1 MGKKNKKIYE
11 EQFETPVDIDV
22 FSDDDALDALI
33 KDYLFGTDS
42 KNNKSSQQDDAND
55 VMGRILS
62 KMSKRNNDEKQRK
75 PVEQTYSTPSRN
87 ELPLQPTLGISECLN
102 RVVLTDKTGAMSYA
116 STNKY
121 KRVTDFER
129 IDSDV
134 MGKIL
139 SDLEVALLIDSTPSA
154 VFRYDEF
161 VRRFKNV
168 METNTKRFLFIV
180 DEDFNYQPDAHVYCF
195 FNGTGFYNSC
205 SDVVSKLSEN
215 YNMADSDIINIFK
228 DLVIYHSTTSFIAR
242 DASYEFEDFINSKYN
257 SADKITELIMNDRRT
272 RPCLCEDEDP
282 DLAQIFNFRRLSD
295 LDYVFSALNP
305 IDDDYS
311 ACVSPDD
318 ESIVTEVFTDMDG
331 NKTIKTTTILD
342 DGTIEET
349 VDKAIETDDNT
360 NSTTEPD
367 SNFKVTTTSVLV
379 EQTTVDMGERGAS
392 NDTEPFP
399 KELEVHDTAGDVN
412 DGCVGY
418 RDDVGEQ
425 EPQKEIK
432 EDRGRDNGIIDADPE
447 TFNLEIEEEE
457 EPVTPT
463 PKVKQPSS
471 GSMVIPVMRG

>member
-22 FSDDDALDALI
+22 FNDDDALDALI
-33 KDYLFGTDS
+33 KDYLFETDL
-42 KNNKSSQQDDAND
+42 KNDKISQQDDAND

-62 KMSKRNNDEKQRK
+62 KMSKRNHEEKQRK
-75 PVEQTYSTPSRN
+75 PVQQTYSTPSRN

-154 VFRYDEF
+154 VFRYEEF

-257 SADKITELIMNDRRT
+257 SADKIAELIMNDIFT
-272 RPCLCEDEDP
+272 RSCLCEDDDP
-282 DLAQIFNFRRLSD
+282 DLAQIFNFRTLSD

-311 ACVSPDD
+311 ACVSPD
-318 ESIVTEVFTDMDG
+318 ES
-331 NKTIKTTTILD
+331 
-342 DGTIEET
+342 
-349 VDKAIETDDNT
+349 DDNS

-367 SNFKVTTTSVLV
+367 SNVKVTTTSVLV

-399 KELEVHDTAGDVN
+399 KELEVHDTAGDVS
-412 DGCVGY
+412 DGCVGH
-418 RDDVGEQ
+418 RDDASEQ

-457 EPVTPT
+457 EEPVTPT

>member
-22 FSDDDALDALI
+22 FNDDDALDALI
-33 KDYLFGTDS
+33 KDYLFETDL
-42 KNNKSSQQDDAND
+42 KNDKISQQDDAND

-62 KMSKRNNDEKQRK
+62 KMSKRNHEEKQRK
-75 PVEQTYSTPSRN
+75 PVQQTYSTPSRN

-168 METNTKRFLFIV
+168 METNIKRFLFIV

-228 DLVIYHSTTSFIAR
+228 DLVIYHSTASFIAR

-257 SADKITELIMNDRRT
+257 SADKITELIMNDRFT
-272 RPCLCEDEDP
+272 RLCLCEDDDP

-295 LDYVFSALNP
+295 LNYVFSALNP

-311 ACVSPDD
+311 AYVSPI
-318 ESIVTEVFTDMDG
+318 ES
-331 NKTIKTTTILD
+331 
-342 DGTIEET
+342 
-349 VDKAIETDDNT
+349 DDNT

-367 SNFKVTTTSVLV
+367 SNVKVTTTSVLV
-379 EQTTVDMGERGAS
+379 EQTTVDMGEGGAS

-412 DGCVGY
+412 DGCVGH

-425 EPQKEIK
+425 ETQKEIK

-457 EPVTPT
+457 PVTPT